1 MKDPVAMILKHDFK
15 HKCNLVREPEPP
27 EGAETE
33 EINGWIKK
41 YEEILRADSVRRTAE
56 KKAKEDKERQ
66 DKALA
71 RERREAE
78 EGSTSKGKGK
88 GKKTTPPRGRA
99 PKPCRTEA

>member
-1 MKDPVAMILKHDFK
+1 MILKHDFK

-78 EGSTSKGKGK
+78 EEEEAEEGSTSKGKGK
-88 GKKTTPPRGRA
+88 GKKTTPPKR
-99 PKPCRTEA
+99 KST